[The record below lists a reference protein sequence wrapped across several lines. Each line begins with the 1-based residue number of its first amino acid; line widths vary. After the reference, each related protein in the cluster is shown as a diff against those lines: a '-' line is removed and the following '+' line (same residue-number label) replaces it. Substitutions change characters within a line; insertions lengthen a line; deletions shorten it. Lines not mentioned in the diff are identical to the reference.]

1 MNATAKWY
9 QDADYMA
16 LIADLLEKEE
26 VQKLA
31 NYTQHHHSDR
41 LEHSLS
47 VSYRSYEIAKKWHLN
62 VRSVARAGLLH
73 DLFYYDWRD
82 TKFDLGTHAYVHPRI
97 ALRNAEKL
105 TELSP
110 MEKDI
115 IVKHMWGATV
125 SHPKY
130 RESYIVSLVDDY
142 CAVTEFCSPFWTKF
156 KQKVLHQSIA
166 TQTNK

>member
-62 VRSVARAGLLH
+62 VRPQLPVRRLIYMICS
-73 DLFYYDWRD
+73 Y
-82 TKFDLGTHAYVHPRI
+82 
-97 ALRNAEKL
+97 LRLA
-105 TELSP
+105 
-110 MEKDI
+110 
-115 IVKHMWGATV
+115 
-125 SHPKY
+125 
-130 RESYIVSLVDDY
+130 
-142 CAVTEFCSPFWTKF
+142 
-156 KQKVLHQSIA
+156 
-166 TQTNK
+166 

>member
-1 MNATAKWY
+1 MNSTAKWY
-9 QDADYMA
+9 DDADYMA
-16 LIADLLEKEE
+16 LIADLLAKDE

-47 VSYRSYEIAKKWHLN
+47 VSY
-62 VRSVARAGLLH
+62 

-82 TKFDLGTHAYVHPRI
+82 TKFDLGTHAYIHPRI

-110 MEKDI
+110 KEKDI

-125 SHPKY
+125 SRPKY
-130 RESYIVSLVDDY
+130 KESYIVSIVDDY
-142 CAVTEFCSPFWTKF
+142 CAVTEFCTPMWTKF
-156 KQKVLHQSIA
+156 KQKVLR
-166 TQTNK
+166 QTLAINK